1 MSLVKPTHPLVAA
14 YVQQLAAHPLR
25 TKCATL
31 GLLQFLQEV
40 VGSHLARVPPKR
52 VPKDAPFYKF
62 ALSEARM
69 DLKALKMAIYGFFIS
84 APLGHWLSGQM
95 AKAFAGKTPSTKLK
109 IAQILA
115 SNLVVSP
122 ISVSGIMGVD
132 DASSQVYLACM
143 AIINGAKSLDDIIR
157 TWQGGFMN
165 VIRVTWMSSPLAM
178 VFAQKYLPPQLWF
191 PFFSL
196 VQFSLGTYFNIKVKK
211 IRLAAEAK
219 AKKEQQEK
227 RD

>member
-31 GLLQFLQEV
+31 GTWHNSASSNVVSFVCVTIGLLQFLQEV

-52 VPKDAPFYKF
+52 VPKDAPFFKF
-62 ALSEARM
+62 ALSEARI

-84 APLGHWLSGQM
+84 APLGHYLSGQM

-115 SNLVVSP
+115 SNLIVSP
-122 ISVSGIMGVD
+122 ISVSGMNG
-132 DASSQVYLACM
+132 SSF
-143 AIINGAKSLDDIIR
+143 
-157 TWQGGFMN
+157 T
-165 VIRVTWMSSPLAM
+165 
-178 VFAQKYLPPQLWF
+178 
-191 PFFSL
+191 
-196 VQFSLGTYFNIKVKK
+196 
-211 IRLAAEAK
+211 
-219 AKKEQQEK
+219 
-227 RD
+227 